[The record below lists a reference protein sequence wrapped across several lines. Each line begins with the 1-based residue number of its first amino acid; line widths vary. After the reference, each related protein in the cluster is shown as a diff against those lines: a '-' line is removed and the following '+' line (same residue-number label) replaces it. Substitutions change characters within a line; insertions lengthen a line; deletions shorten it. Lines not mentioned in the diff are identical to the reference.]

1 MAGVELATPI
11 FSNEQKWDQK
21 ESNETN
27 LTDGALLHS
36 LSTPIRT
43 SSRQILIR
51 QLSPTILIMSTFLDP
66 PTLPSNKAFLQ
77 ATPAA
82 AVHVPSKDHQP
93 ASVTD
98 VAKIYRRT
106 CSVAGCNNGIVQGG
120 LCVSHGA
127 KRRTCKFPGCMKNSK
142 MAGMCS
148 KHGPPRKKCGHDG
161 CVNVAVKGTFAN
173 RDISTQLEHS
183 SNANADS
190 SRASL

>member
-1 MAGVELATPI
+1 
-11 FSNEQKWDQK
+11 
-21 ESNETN
+21 
-27 LTDGALLHS
+27 
-36 LSTPIRT
+36 
-43 SSRQILIR
+43 
-51 QLSPTILIMSTFLDP
+51 MSTFLDP